1 MFNGLLKLLASI
13 RQRPSPSENSGRA
26 SAIPEVRS
34 AMHLSVR
41 DCHGKPMARLHAR
54 IAQAASHGELWALRT
69 EVYHLISTCHC
80 QSVAVERIRALTPL
94 FDGPEPK
101 PLSPGRRPIKAV
113 L

>member
-1 MFNGLLKLLASI
+1 MFNGLHKLLASI

-26 SAIPEVRS
+26 CELPEVRS

-41 DCHGKPMARLHAR
+41 DCHGEPMARLNAR

-69 EVYHLISTCHC
+69 EVYHLIATCHC
-80 QSVAVERIRALTPL
+80 QSVAAERIQAMSPL